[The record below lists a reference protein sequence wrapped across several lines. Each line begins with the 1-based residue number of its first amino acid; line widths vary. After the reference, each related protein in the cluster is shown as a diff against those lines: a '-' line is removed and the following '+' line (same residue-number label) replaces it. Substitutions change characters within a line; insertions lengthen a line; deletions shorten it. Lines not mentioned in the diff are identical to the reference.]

1 MVSFFFV
8 YTLVSRKK
16 NEERKWTQLNIT
28 WEIVEIGLFIS
39 MDFIN
44 FDKALELE
52 WNETEWIA
60 ASKLDEENRSLNL
73 YFELQITLDSG
84 ETRKN

>member
-1 MVSFFFV
+1 MWIQ
-8 YTLVSRKK
+8 KIK
-16 NEERKWTQLNIT
+16 AENIEERKWTQLNIT

-52 WNETEWIA
+52 MKRIWMNVA
-60 ASKLDEENRSLNL
+60 PRS
-73 YFELQITLDSG
+73 
-84 ETRKN
+84 